1 MSLISG
7 SYSRLV
13 SACFTLL
20 WRTVMVEND
29 DAAVALEVAEIEGQA
44 RRAIGLVVAL
54 ATMLARD
61 RRFREAVLQRLRLKA
76 DMT

>member
-1 MSLISG
+1 M
-7 SYSRLV
+7 V

>member
-1 MSLISG
+1 
-7 SYSRLV
+7 
-13 SACFTLL
+13 
-20 WRTVMVEND
+20 MVEND